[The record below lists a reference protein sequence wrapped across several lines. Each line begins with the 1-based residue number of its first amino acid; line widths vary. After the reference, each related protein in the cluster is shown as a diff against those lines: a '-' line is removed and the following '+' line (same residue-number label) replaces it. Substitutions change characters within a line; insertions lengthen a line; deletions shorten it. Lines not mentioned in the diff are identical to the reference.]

1 MTVTKARLHRRKL
14 DPLRQQLSFLPQV
27 AHRVLCK
34 RLERFGDP
42 AALFGELPFEL
53 PLIEHLS
60 RRKASSIA
68 VETGATHGQQL
79 ALMHVLEETV
89 SRHID
94 QADASAHERE
104 RPRIWKAAG
113 LRRSDVDHD
122 AHARLEERFR
132 RDAIEIRVVD
142 DRNVVGRES
151 LDEILRAAVQLRV
164 PGELDETHQPLT
176 LERNSRPPSMRWSS
190 SRRSAS
196 LSRLMR
202 V

>member
-53 PLIEHLS
+53 PLIEHLP

-68 VETGATHGQQL
+68 VETGTAHGQQL
-79 ALMHVLEETV
+79 ALVHVFEETV

-94 QADASAHERE
+94 QADAAAHERKWSW
-104 RPRIWKAAG
+104 IWKAAG
-113 LRRSDVDHD
+113 LRGSDVDHD
-122 AHARLEERFR
+122 AHTGLEERFR
-132 RDAIEIRVVD
+132 RNAIEIRMVD
-142 DRNVVGRES
+142 DRDVVGREP
-151 LDEILRAAVQLRV
+151 LDEILRAAVQLRG
-164 PGELDETHQPLT
+164 PGELDKAHVCT
-176 LERNSRPPSMRWSS
+176 LERNSRPPSMRCSS
-190 SRRSAS
+190 SRRSPS
-196 LSRLMR
+196 
-202 V
+202 

>member
-1 MTVTKARLHRRKL
+1 LTIRRSQRRKL
-14 DPLRQQLSFLPQV
+14 DPLRQELSFLPQV

-34 RLERFGDP
+34 RLERFSDP

-53 PLIEHLS
+53 PLLEYLS
-60 RRKASSIA
+60 RRKTCSVA
-68 VETGATHGQQL
+68 VETGSAHGQQL
-79 ALMHVLEETV
+79 TLVHVFEETF

-94 QADASAHERE
+94 QADSSAHECKRSW
-104 RPRIWKAAG
+104 IWKAAG

-122 AHARLEERFR
+122 AHTGLEERFR

-142 DRNVVGRES
+142 DRNVVGREP
-151 LDEILRAAVQLRV
+151 LDEILRAAIELRMA
-164 PGELDETHQPLT
+164 GELDETHEPFT

-196 LSRLMR
+196 LRRLMR